1 MRNKRLEREKAI
13 AEKEKMKNVKKIDS
27 RKSSVADESSLS
39 VKDLDLSINNQDVFS
54 PVSHNTSPPQA
65 ALIQPFNYTPKD
77 IQKCL
82 ENSMTEPLDQSLN
95 KSLNPALNSSAN
107 WSQSSGSGTN
117 THMTKTEML
126 LARRRMN
133 SVNKGEDGE
142 EEVAKKKTG
151 CMVTTV

>member
-1 MRNKRLEREKAI
+1 MRVPFPEKP
-13 AEKEKMKNVKKIDS
+13 DTPC
-27 RKSSVADESSLS
+27 SSEP
-39 VKDLDLSINNQDVFS
+39 KTPS
-54 PVSHNTSPPQA
+54 PQQA
-65 ALIQPFNYTPKD
+65 ALIPPFNYTTKYNP
-77 IQKCL
+77 KCL
-82 ENSMTEPLDQSLN
+82 ENSTTEPLDQSLN

-133 SVNKGEDGE
+133 NVNKGDEGE
-142 EEVAKKKTG
+142 EEVGKNKTG